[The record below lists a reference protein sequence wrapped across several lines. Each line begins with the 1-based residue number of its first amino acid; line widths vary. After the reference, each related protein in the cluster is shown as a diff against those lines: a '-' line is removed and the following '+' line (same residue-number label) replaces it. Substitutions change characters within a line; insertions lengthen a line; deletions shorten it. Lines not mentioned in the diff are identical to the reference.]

1 MDAPEAREFGYH
13 LGWWGLLT
21 PLIYMV
27 DDMVNIWVMIW
38 LIYGQSNAFSTT
50 MWGWYKHMKNGDD
63 LGMVYYPLVN

>member
-27 DDMVNIWVMIW
+27 DDMVNIW
-38 LIYGQSNAFSTT
+38 LLYG
-50 MWGWYKHMKNGDD
+50 YY
-63 LGMVYYPLVN
+63 MVNDG